1 MSGQGLV
8 VVVQPWQVL
17 AGFGVAVGAGLLIAG
32 VSVWAALSARVCPCE
47 LDGDDGDDT

>member
-1 MSGQGLV
+1 MTGQGLV

-32 VSVWAALSARVCPCE
+32 VAALAALSARVCPCE
-47 LDGDDGDDT
+47 LDDDDGDDA